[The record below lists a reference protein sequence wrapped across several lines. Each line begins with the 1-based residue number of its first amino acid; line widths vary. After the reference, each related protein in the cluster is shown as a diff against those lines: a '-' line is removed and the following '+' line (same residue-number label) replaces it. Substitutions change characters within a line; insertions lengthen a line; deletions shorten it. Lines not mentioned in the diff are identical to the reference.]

1 MASAAKFTRTYLHL
15 QSDANTC
22 GGKGLHTN
30 ARCFGWPYQ
39 YVLYAGLF
47 GILAVVAIVLAMTL
61 LVFRIRVAENTF
73 RFLGLIGFIILL
85 TFWIFS
91 LALSGFNGLL
101 KLTGATVREPF
112 PNHLRRD
119 HHLAGGAGHL
129 GRDCVLPSYG
139 KSPA

>member
-1 MASAAKFTRTYLHL
+1 MI
-15 QSDANTC
+15 
-22 GGKGLHTN
+22 
-30 ARCFGWPYQ
+30 
-39 YVLYAGLF
+39 YAGLF

-112 PNHLRRD
+112 PPFGVATIISLAALIIWGAIVFIRRM
-119 HHLAGGAGHL
+119 GS
-129 GRDCVLPSYG
+129 R
-139 KSPA
+139 PA